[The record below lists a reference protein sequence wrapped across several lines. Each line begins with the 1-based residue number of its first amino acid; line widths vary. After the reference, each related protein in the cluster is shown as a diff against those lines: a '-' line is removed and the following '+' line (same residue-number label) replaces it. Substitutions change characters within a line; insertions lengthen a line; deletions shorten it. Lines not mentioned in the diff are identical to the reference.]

1 MANRRHL
8 TSRVFRKFMGPRN
21 LGTPAVRNQITAV
34 ASDEARV
41 SGAAVVWDSVL
52 VLLSVLEWE

>member
-1 MANRRHL
+1 MPNRRHQ

-21 LGTPAVRNQITAV
+21 LGAPVVRNQIAAV

-41 SGAAVVWDSVL
+41 SGAAVVWDRVL
-52 VLLSVLEWE
+52 VLL